1 MYLQD
6 LQSTL
11 IEGRG
16 FNLGIVLQQAL
27 YTAVW
32 PARGS
37 GEALVGICGIF
48 VLSKGKSGVRFLHL
62 GRDFEINDLNSFFYG
77 IK

>member
-1 MYLQD
+1 LTAVKYLED

-11 IEGRG
+11 IEDRG
-16 FNLGIVLQQAL
+16 FNLGTVSEQAI
-27 YTAVW
+27 YTALW

-48 VLSKGKSGVRFLHL
+48 VLSKSKSGVRFLHL
-62 GRDFEINDLNSFFYG
+62 GMDFEMDDLTL
-77 IK
+77 